1 MLESWEWCQNAQKS
15 QFPIPPLQTTMTYL
29 HHKKS
34 YLKNTKFSENAVMTF
49 TSMPTD
55 AGNSFVAQFNINHRV
70 IVPVIIVVIYTVF
83 HGADC

>member
-1 MLESWEWCQNAQKS
+1 MIESWEWCQNAQKS
-15 QFPIPPLQTTMTYL
+15 RFPIPPLQTTMAYL
-29 HHKKS
+29 
-34 YLKNTKFSENAVMTF
+34 YLKKTKFSENAVMTF

-70 IVPVIIVVIYTVF
+70 IVPVIVVVIYTVF